1 MNSPLNNSAALIGS
15 ANADSA
21 FAGVVGSAGT
31 DSAFAGSALVSA
43 VSIGIPFTIAPE
55 IFLKNCSAFTAR
67 FPEQAARLGL
77 NRQETALQCLQTV
90 SPEYR
95 LVHAKAK
102 GMEYTPTLAVNGSFV
117 HSKYNPQ
124 EEARRILN
132 SEFFQ
137 TEEVQHRC
145 IFAGLGLGYLA
156 SLYIERFPAAEAVL
170 IEPDR
175 NTFLYCLAAR
185 PLAPLFRHKHLSI
198 LIGTQPEEAAS
209 FLSSTGWNRKILLKA
224 PVFADAHK
232 NWYEAFFTLLERNTM
247 KNSINA
253 KTLER
258 FGTLWLKN
266 TVKNLGM
273 LSTTAKIGCFQNTF
287 PDAAAVVL
295 AGGPS
300 LTAHLELIKKSGKDF
315 LIIAV
320 DTALRACLRAG
331 ITPDF
336 ILSFDPQY
344 WNYLHTAGLDTHKSI
359 LISEAAVFPAVLRQ
373 CYRAVF
379 LSESSVPF
387 ARYLESK
394 GGEQSGNM
402 DCVLAAGGSV
412 ATTAWDFARYIGVKT
427 VIMAGLDLAYPGK
440 QTHFAGSTF
449 EEAAHTRSTL
459 FASAEQANVNSLYSA
474 FPSLHQDYAGG
485 TVLTDRRMLL
495 YAWWFESTLAKY
507 PKVKTFNL
515 MPHGVFIPGMPA
527 CTAEDFSDKTGGI
540 PRTAIDERLA
550 AIVQNAYSQAFVDSC
565 GARERLLAASVKA
578 MTESAAGLAAQAEKA
593 EALCRQLAKYSAEST
608 HTNRYSDSRSATR
621 EQATLIA
628 QLNKIDEKIKNGF
641 AKDLVAV
648 LFFNDGTSQNS
659 EQQPIAAAEKIYTR
673 IRLMAL
679 QVYDIFKS
687 RQLIPK
693 GIQQN

>member
-1 MNSPLNNSAALIGS
+1 MNSPSNNGAAFIGAAS
-15 ANADSA
+15 TGNNVASI
-21 FAGVVGSAGT
+21 SAGAT
-31 DSAFAGSALVSA
+31 SVC
-43 VSIGIPFTIAPE
+43 VPFTIDTE
-55 IFLKNCSAFTAR
+55 VFLQNCNDFTAR

-77 NRQETALQCLQTV
+77 NRPETALQCLQAV
-90 SPEYR
+90 PPAYR
-95 LVHAKAK
+95 LVQAKAK
-102 GMEYTPTLAVNGSFV
+102 GMEHTPTLAVNGSFV

-124 EEARRILN
+124 EEARRILD

-137 TEEVQHRC
+137 TAEAQSRC
-145 IFAGLGLGYLA
+145 IFTGLGLGYLA
-156 SLYIERFPAAEAVL
+156 SQYIERFPAAEAVI
-170 IEPDR
+170 IEADR
-175 NTFLYCLAAR
+175 DIFLCCLAAR
-185 PLAPLFRHKHLSI
+185 PLDSFFRHRRLSL
-198 LIGTQPEEAAS
+198 LIGTQPEESAS
-209 FLSSTGWNRKILLKA
+209 FLASTGWNNKILFKA
-224 PVFADAHK
+224 PVSSETYK
-232 NWYEAFFTLLERNTM
+232 PWYGTFFTLLERNKM

-266 TVKNLGM
+266 TVKNLDM
-273 LSTTAKIGCFQNTF
+273 LCTAAKIGCFKNAF
-287 PDAAAVVL
+287 PDAVAVVL

-300 LTAHLELIKKSGKDF
+300 LTAHLEEIKKSGKDF

-344 WNYLHTAGLDTHKSI
+344 WNYLHTAGLDTSKSV

-379 LSESSVPF
+379 FSNSSVPF
-387 ARYLESK
+387 ARYLE
-394 GGEQSGNM
+394 GEGQNG
-402 DCVLAAGGSV
+402 DEDYTLAAGGSV
-412 ATTAWDFARYIGVKT
+412 ATTAWDFARYIGAKP
-427 VIMAGLDLAYPGK
+427 VIMAGLDLAYPHK

-449 EEAAHTRSTL
+449 EEAAHTRSTRV
-459 FASAEQANVNSLYSA
+459 ASAEQANFNSLYSA

-507 PKVKTFNL
+507 PEVKTFNL

-527 CTAEDFSDKTGGI
+527 CTAEDFAGITGGL
-540 PRTAIDERLA
+540 PRTAIDERLETL
-550 AIVQNAYSQAFVDSC
+550 VKSVYSQAFLDGC
-565 GARERLLAASVKA
+565 GARKRQLAASVKA

-593 EALCRQLAKYSAEST
+593 EALCRRLAEYNEAGTPKNAHSGNGSCA
-608 HTNRYSDSRSATR
+608 R
-621 EQATLIA
+621 EQAALIT
-628 QLNKIDEKIKNGF
+628 QLNKIDENIKNGF

-648 LFFNDGTSQNS
+648 LFFHDETGKDSDL
-659 EQQPIAAAEKIYTR
+659 QPIAAAENIYKR

-679 QVYDIFKS
+679 QAHDIFKS
-687 RQLIPK
+687 RQVDIF
-693 GIQQN
+693 

>member
-1 MNSPLNNSAALIGS
+1 MNSPLNNGAAFIGAAS
-15 ANADSA
+15 TGNNGASIGAGTAS
-21 FAGVVGSAGT
+21 AGV
-31 DSAFAGSALVSA
+31 
-43 VSIGIPFTIAPE
+43 PFTIDTE
-55 IFLKNCSAFTAR
+55 VFLQNCNSFTAR
-67 FPEQAARLGL
+67 FPEQAARIGL
-77 NRQETALQCLQTV
+77 NRQETALQCLQAV
-90 SPEYR
+90 PPAYR
-95 LVHAKAK
+95 LVQAKAK
-102 GMEYTPTLAVNGSFV
+102 GMEHTPTLAVNGSFV

-124 EEARRILN
+124 EEARRILD

-137 TEEVQHRC
+137 TAEAQSRC
-145 IFAGLGLGYLA
+145 IFTGLGLGYLA
-156 SLYIERFPAAEAVL
+156 SQYIERFPAAEAVI
-170 IEPDR
+170 IEADR
-175 NTFLYCLAAR
+175 DIFLCCLAAR
-185 PLAPLFRHKHLSI
+185 PLASFFRHRRLSL
-198 LIGTQPEEAAS
+198 LIGTQPEESAS
-209 FLSSTGWNRKILLKA
+209 FLASTGWNSKILFKA
-224 PVFADAHK
+224 PVSTEAYK
-232 NWYEAFFTLLERNTM
+232 PWYGTFFMLLERNKM

-266 TVKNLGM
+266 TVKNLDM
-273 LSTTAKIGCFQNTF
+273 LCTAAKIGCFKNAF
-287 PDAAAVVL
+287 PDAVAVVL

-300 LTAHLELIKKSGKDF
+300 LTAHLEEIKKSGKDF

-344 WNYLHTAGLDTHKSI
+344 WNYLHTAGLDTSKSI

-373 CYRAVF
+373 RYRAVF

-394 GGEQSGNM
+394 GEKQNGDE

-412 ATTAWDFARYIGVKT
+412 ATTAWDFARYIGAKP

-449 EEAAHTRSTL
+449 EEAVHTRSTRV
-459 FASAEQANVNSLYSA
+459 ASAEQANFNSLYSA

-507 PKVKTFNL
+507 PEVKTFNL

-527 CTAEDFSDKTGGI
+527 CTAEYFAGMTGGL
-540 PRTAIDERLA
+540 PRTAIDERLETL
-550 AIVQNAYSQAFVDSC
+550 IKNVYSQAFLDGC
-565 GARERLLAASVKA
+565 DARKRQLAASVKA

-593 EALCRQLAKYSAEST
+593 EALCRRLAEYNEAGSPKNAHSGNGSCA
-608 HTNRYSDSRSATR
+608 R
-621 EQATLIA
+621 EQAALIA
-628 QLNKIDEKIKNGF
+628 QLNKIDENIKNGF
-641 AKDLVAV
+641 AKDLIAV
-648 LFFNDGTSQNS
+648 LFFNDETGKDSDL
-659 EQQPIAAAEKIYTR
+659 QPIAAAKNIYKR

-679 QVYDIFKS
+679 QAHDIFKS
-687 RQLIPK
+687 RQVDIF
-693 GIQQN
+693 

>member
-1 MNSPLNNSAALIGS
+1 MNSPSNNGAAFVGAASTGNNGASIGAGTTS
-15 ANADSA
+15 
-21 FAGVVGSAGT
+21 AGV
-31 DSAFAGSALVSA
+31 L
-43 VSIGIPFTIAPE
+43 FTIDTE
-55 IFLKNCSAFTAR
+55 VFLQNCNDFTAR

-77 NRQETALQCLQTV
+77 NQPETALQCLQAV
-90 SPEYR
+90 PSAYQ
-95 LVHAKAK
+95 LVQAKAK
-102 GMEYTPTLAVNGSFV
+102 GMERTPTLAVNGSFV

-124 EEARRILN
+124 EEARRILE

-137 TEEVQHRC
+137 TAEVQSRC
-145 IFAGLGLGYLA
+145 IFTGLGLGYLA
-156 SLYIERFPAAEAVL
+156 SQYIERSPAAEAVI
-170 IEPDR
+170 IEADL
-175 NTFLYCLAAR
+175 NIFLCCLAAR
-185 PLAPLFRHKHLSI
+185 RLDSFFRHRLLSL

-209 FLSSTGWNRKILLKA
+209 FLASTGWNSKILFKA
-224 PVFADAHK
+224 SVSAEAYKP
-232 NWYEAFFTLLERNTM
+232 WYGTFFTLLERNKM

-266 TVKNLGM
+266 TVKNLDM
-273 LSTTAKIGCFQNTF
+273 LCTAAKIGCFKNAFSDT
-287 PDAAAVVL
+287 AAVVL

-300 LTAHLELIKKSGKDF
+300 LTTHLEQIKKSCKDF

-320 DTALRACLRAG
+320 DTAMRACLRAG

-344 WNYLHTAGLDTHKSI
+344 WNYLHTAGLDTGKSI

-373 CYRAVF
+373 RYRAVF

-394 GGEQSGNM
+394 GEKQNGDE

-412 ATTAWDFARYIGVKT
+412 ATTAWDFARYIGAKPI
-427 VIMAGLDLAYPGK
+427 IMAGLDLAYPGK

-449 EEAAHTRSTL
+449 EEAAHTRSTRV
-459 FASAEQANVNSLYSA
+459 ASAEQANFNSLYSA

-507 PKVKTFNL
+507 PEVKTFNL

-527 CTAEDFSDKTGGI
+527 CSAEDFAGMTGGL
-540 PRTAIDERLA
+540 PRVAIDERLETL
-550 AIVQNAYSQAFVDSC
+550 IKNVYSQAFLDGC
-565 GARERLLAASVKA
+565 DARKRQLAASVKA

-593 EALCRQLAKYSAEST
+593 ETLCRRLAEYNKEDAGKSKHSGNGSCA
-608 HTNRYSDSRSATR
+608 RG
-621 EQATLIA
+621 QAALIA
-628 QLNKIDEKIKNGF
+628 QLNKIDENIKTGF

-648 LFFNDGTSQNS
+648 LFFNDETSKDS
-659 EQQPIAAAEKIYTR
+659 ELQPIVAAENIYKR
-673 IRLMAL
+673 IHQMAL
-679 QVYDIFKS
+679 QVYEIFKN
-687 RQLIPK
+687 K
-693 GIQQN
+693 

>member
-1 MNSPLNNSAALIGS
+1 MNSPSNNGAAFIGAAS
-15 ANADSA
+15 TGNNVASI
-21 FAGVVGSAGT
+21 SAGAT
-31 DSAFAGSALVSA
+31 SVC
-43 VSIGIPFTIAPE
+43 VPFTIDTE
-55 IFLKNCSAFTAR
+55 VFLQNCNDFTAR

-77 NRQETALQCLQTV
+77 NRPETALQCLQAV
-90 SPEYR
+90 PPAYR
-95 LVHAKAK
+95 LVQAKAK
-102 GMEYTPTLAVNGSFV
+102 GMAHTPTLAVNGSFV

-124 EEARRILN
+124 EEARRILD

-137 TEEVQHRC
+137 TAEAQSRC
-145 IFAGLGLGYLA
+145 IFTGLGLGYLA
-156 SLYIERFPAAEAVL
+156 SQYIERFPAAEAVI
-170 IEPDR
+170 IEADM
-175 NTFLYCLAAR
+175 NIFLCCLAAR
-185 PLAPLFRHKHLSI
+185 PLDSFFRHRRLSL
-198 LIGTQPEEAAS
+198 LIGTQPEESAS
-209 FLSSTGWNRKILLKA
+209 FLASTGWNSKILFKA
-224 PVFADAHK
+224 PVSTEAYK
-232 NWYEAFFTLLERNTM
+232 PWYGTFFMLLERNKM

-266 TVKNLGM
+266 TVKNLDM
-273 LSTTAKIGCFQNTF
+273 LCTAAKIGCFKNAF
-287 PDAAAVVL
+287 PDTVAVVL

-300 LTAHLELIKKSGKDF
+300 LTAHLEEIKKSGKDF

-344 WNYLHTAGLDTHKSI
+344 WNYLHTAGLDTSKSI

-373 CYRAVF
+373 RYRAVF

-394 GGEQSGNM
+394 GEKQNGDE

-412 ATTAWDFARYIGVKT
+412 ATTAWDFARYIGAKP

-449 EEAAHTRSTL
+449 EEAVHTRSTRV
-459 FASAEQANVNSLYSA
+459 ASAEQANFNSLYSA
-474 FPSLHQDYAGG
+474 FPSLHQDYAGD

-507 PKVKTFNL
+507 PEVKTFNL

-527 CTAEDFSDKTGGI
+527 CTAEDFAGITGGL
-540 PRTAIDERLA
+540 PRVAIDERLETL
-550 AIVQNAYSQAFVDSC
+550 VKSVYSQAFLTDC
-565 GARERLLAASVKA
+565 GARKRQLAASVKA

-593 EALCRQLAKYSAEST
+593 EALCRRLAEYNKEDAGKSKHSG
-608 HTNRYSDSRSATR
+608 NGSGTR
-621 EQATLIA
+621 EQAALIA
-628 QLNKIDEKIKNGF
+628 QLNKIDENIKNGF

-648 LFFNDGTSQNS
+648 LFFNDETGKDSDL
-659 EQQPIAAAEKIYTR
+659 QPIAAAENIYKR

-679 QVYDIFKS
+679 QAHDIFKS
-687 RQLIPK
+687 RQVDIF
-693 GIQQN
+693 

>member
-1 MNSPLNNSAALIGS
+1 MNSPSNNGAVSTGTTVASIG
-15 ANADSA
+15 
-21 FAGVVGSAGT
+21 AGT
-31 DSAFAGSALVSA
+31 ASVGV
-43 VSIGIPFTIAPE
+43 PFTINTE
-55 IFLKNCSAFTAR
+55 VFLQNCNDFTAR

-77 NRQETALQCLQTV
+77 NQPETALQCLHAVPPAYQ
-90 SPEYR
+90 
-95 LVHAKAK
+95 LVQAKAK
-102 GMEYTPTLAVNGSFV
+102 GMECTPTLAVNGSFV

-124 EEARRILN
+124 EEARRILD

-137 TEEVQHRC
+137 TAEVQSRC
-145 IFAGLGLGYLA
+145 IFTALGLGYLA
-156 SLYIERFPAAEAVL
+156 SQYIERFPAAEAVI
-170 IEPDR
+170 IEADR
-175 NTFLYCLAAR
+175 NIFMCCLAAR
-185 PLAPLFRHKHLSI
+185 RLHSFFRHNRLSI
-198 LIGTQPEEAAS
+198 LIGIQPEEAVS
-209 FLSSTGWNRKILLKA
+209 FLASTGWNTKILFKA
-224 PVFADAHK
+224 SVSAEAYKP
-232 NWYEAFFTLLERNTM
+232 WYEAFFLLLERNKM

-266 TVKNLGM
+266 TVKNFDM
-273 LSTTAKIGCFQNTF
+273 LCTTAKIGCFKNAF
-287 PDAAAVVL
+287 HDAVAVVL

-300 LTAHLELIKKSGKDF
+300 LTAHLEQIKKSSKDF

-320 DTALRACLRAG
+320 DTAMRACLRTG

-344 WNYLHTAGLDTHKSI
+344 WNYLHTAGLDTGKSI

-373 CYRAVF
+373 RYRAVF

-387 ARYLESK
+387 ARYLEGK
-394 GGEQSGNM
+394 GGERNG
-402 DCVLAAGGSV
+402 DEGCVLAAGGSV
-412 ATTAWDFARYIGVKT
+412 ATTAWDFARYIGAKS

-449 EEAAHTRSTL
+449 EEAVHTRSTRV
-459 FASAEQANVNSLYSA
+459 ASAEQANFNSLYSA

-507 PKVKTFNL
+507 PEVKTFNL

-527 CTAEDFSDKTGGI
+527 CSVEDFAGMTGGL
-540 PRTAIDERLA
+540 PRAVIDERLETL
-550 AIVQNAYSQAFVDSC
+550 VKSVYSQAFLDGC
-565 GARERLLAASVKA
+565 DARKRQLAASVKA

-593 EALCRQLAKYSAEST
+593 EALCRRLAKYSEKNIRASG
-608 HTNRYSDSRSATR
+608 NSGNASGTR
-621 EQATLIA
+621 EQAALIS

-648 LFFNDGTSQNS
+648 LFFNDETGKDSDL
-659 EQQPIAAAEKIYTR
+659 QPITAAENVYKR

-679 QVYDIFKS
+679 QAYNIFKN
-687 RQLIPK
+687 R
-693 GIQQN
+693 

>member
-1 MNSPLNNSAALIGS
+1 MNSPSNNGAAFVGAASTGNNGASIGAGITS
-15 ANADSA
+15 
-21 FAGVVGSAGT
+21 AGV
-31 DSAFAGSALVSA
+31 L
-43 VSIGIPFTIAPE
+43 FTIDTE
-55 IFLKNCSAFTAR
+55 VFLQNCNDFTAR

-77 NRQETALQCLQTV
+77 NQPKTALQCLQAV
-90 SPEYR
+90 PSAYQ
-95 LVHAKAK
+95 LVQAKAK
-102 GMEYTPTLAVNGSFV
+102 GMERTPTLAVNGSFV

-124 EEARRILN
+124 EEARRILE

-137 TEEVQHRC
+137 TAEVQSRC
-145 IFAGLGLGYLA
+145 IFTGLGLGYLA
-156 SLYIERFPAAEAVL
+156 SQYIERLPAAEAVI
-170 IEPDR
+170 IEADL
-175 NTFLYCLAAR
+175 NIFLCCLAAR
-185 PLAPLFRHKHLSI
+185 RLDSFFRHRLLSL

-209 FLSSTGWNRKILLKA
+209 FLASTGWNSKILFKA
-224 PVFADAHK
+224 SVSAEAYKP
-232 NWYEAFFTLLERNTM
+232 WYGTFFTLLERNKM

-266 TVKNLGM
+266 TVKNLDM
-273 LSTTAKIGCFQNTF
+273 LCTTAKIGCFKNAFSDT
-287 PDAAAVVL
+287 AAVVL

-300 LTAHLELIKKSGKDF
+300 LTAHLEQIKKSCKDF

-320 DTALRACLRAG
+320 DTAMRACLRAG

-344 WNYLHTAGLDTHKSI
+344 WNYLHTAGLDTSKSV

-373 CYRAVF
+373 RYRAVF

-387 ARYLESK
+387 ARYLEGK
-394 GGEQSGNM
+394 GEEQNGNK
-402 DCVLAAGGSV
+402 DCTLAAGGSV
-412 ATTAWDFARYIGVKT
+412 ATTAWDFARYIGAKS

-449 EEAAHTRSTL
+449 EEAVHTRSTRV
-459 FASAEQANVNSLYSA
+459 ASAEQANFNSLYSA

-507 PKVKTFNL
+507 PEVKTFNL

-527 CTAEDFSDKTGGI
+527 CTAEDFAGMTGSL
-540 PRTAIDERLA
+540 PRAAIDKRLETL
-550 AIVQNAYSQAFVDSC
+550 VKSVYSQAFLDGC
-565 GARERLLAASVKA
+565 GARKRQLTASVKA

-593 EALCRQLAKYSAEST
+593 ESLCRRLAEYSEEST
-608 HTNRYSDSRSATR
+608 HKNRYAGNGSRAH
-621 EQATLIA
+621 EQAALIA
-628 QLNKIDEKIKNGF
+628 QLDKIDEKIKNGF

-648 LFFNDGTSQNS
+648 LFFNDENDKGDSL
-659 EQQPIAAAEKIYTR
+659 PPLAAAENIYKR

-679 QVYDIFKS
+679 QVYDIF
-687 RQLIPK
+687 
-693 GIQQN
+693 QNK

>member
-1 MNSPLNNSAALIGS
+1 MNSPSNNGAASG
-15 ANADSA
+15 
-21 FAGVVGSAGT
+21 
-31 DSAFAGSALVSA
+31 
-43 VSIGIPFTIAPE
+43 GISFTVDTE
-55 IFLKNCSAFTAR
+55 VFLRNCGCFTAR
-67 FPEQAARLGL
+67 FPEQAARLEL
-77 NRQETALQCLQTV
+77 NTPELAIRHLQAV
-90 SPEYR
+90 PPAYR
-95 LVHAKAK
+95 LLQAKAR
-102 GMEYTPTLAVNGSFV
+102 GMDGNPTLTVNGSFL

-124 EEARRILN
+124 EEARRILD

-137 TEEVQHRC
+137 TAEAQSRC

-156 SLYIERFPAAEAVL
+156 SQYIERFPSAEAVI
-170 IEPDR
+170 IEADT
-175 NTFLYCLAAR
+175 NVFICCLAAR
-185 PLAPLFRHKHLSI
+185 PLDSFFRHRNLSL
-198 LIGTQPEEAAS
+198 LIGTQSEEAAS
-209 FLSSTGWNRKILLKA
+209 FLVSTGWNSKILFKA
-224 PVFADAHK
+224 PVFTEAYK
-232 NWYEAFFTLLERNTM
+232 QWYEAFFALLERNKM

-266 TVKNLGM
+266 TVKNLS
-273 LSTTAKIGCFQNTF
+273 LLCTAAKISCFKNAF

-300 LTAHLELIKKSGKDF
+300 LTAHLELIKKSGKAF

-320 DTALRACLRAG
+320 DTALRACLQAR

-336 ILSFDPQY
+336 VLSFDPQY
-344 WNYLHTAGLDTHKSI
+344 WNYLHTAGLDTSKSI

-373 CYRAVF
+373 RYRAVF

-394 GGEQSGNM
+394 GEKQNGDD

-412 ATTAWDFARYIGVKT
+412 ATTAWDFARYIGAKP

-449 EEAAHTRSTL
+449 EEAVHTRSTRV
-459 FASAEQANVNSLYSA
+459 ASAEQANFNSLYSA

-507 PKVKTFNL
+507 PEVKTFNL

-527 CTAEDFSDKTGGI
+527 CTAEDFAGITGGL
-540 PRTAIDERLA
+540 PRTAIDERLETL
-550 AIVQNAYSQAFVDSC
+550 IKNVYSQAFLTDC
-565 GARERLLAASVKA
+565 GARKRQLAASVKA

-593 EALCRQLAKYSAEST
+593 EALCRRLAEYNEAGTPKNAHSGNGSCA
-608 HTNRYSDSRSATR
+608 R
-621 EQATLIA
+621 EQAALIA
-628 QLNKIDEKIKNGF
+628 QLNKIDENIKTGF

-648 LFFNDGTSQNS
+648 LFFNDETSKDS
-659 EQQPIAAAEKIYTR
+659 ELQPIVAAENIYKR
-673 IRLMAL
+673 IHQMAM
-679 QVYDIFKS
+679 QVHEIFKN
-687 RQLIPK
+687 K
-693 GIQQN
+693 